1 MTNDASKLEKIK
13 VWLTALAFVVPT
25 IGGATALYVQGQK
38 DFVQL
43 KEQVNTLV
51 VSNERNYEVFNKL
64 AESVNSLSD
73 SVARLEERTRSLERD

>member
-25 IGGATALYVQGQK
+25 IGGATALYVKGQK
-38 DFVQL
+38 DFAQL
-43 KEQVNTLV
+43 SERVNTLV

-64 AESVNSLSD
+64 ADSVNSLSD